1 MNKQIINAAIKQSGH
16 YADIL
21 NGVLYVSKFFQNNAN
36 YYGTTEYRKMNEILA
51 VYPDMKIEL
60 YAPTR
65 KKRLTYEMMEA
76 FIRIMPDAEKNFAA
90 YTRVRKMSVAYKS
103 PYKFVEDWF
112 AKQFPYYGRVSL
124 FSYCRRTD
132 WSMGTICCGQASL
145 SSGSGVAVM
154 PTTNVRPPVAASHI
168 ASRAML
174 AQFGSGLYV
183 GNRTMLCASSQMMTS
198 KFAAKSGL
206 RLTHAPNCA

>member
-21 NGVLYVSKFFQNNAN
+21 NGVLYVSKSFQNNAN

-76 FIRIMPDAEKNFAA
+76 FIRIMPDAEKNFAE
-90 YTRVRKMSVAYKS
+90 YRRVRKMSVAYKS

-112 AKQFPYYGRVSL
+112 AKQFPYYGEFFVEENGEAK
-124 FSYCRRTD
+124 
-132 WSMGTICCGQASL
+132 W
-145 SSGSGVAVM
+145 
-154 PTTNVRPPVAASHI
+154 NVVAAFEK
-168 ASRAML
+168 AKEQAE
-174 AQFGSGLYV
+174 AKK
-183 GNRTMLCASSQMMTS
+183 NET
-198 KFAAKSGL
+198 AAKPTETSIKKEEGAAAKKNE
-206 RLTHAPNCA
+206 TPTETSAEQEEGAAA

>member
-21 NGVLYVSKFFQNNAN
+21 NGILYVSKSFQTNAN

-60 YAPTR
+60 YVATR

-76 FIRIMPDAEKNFAA
+76 FIRIMPDAEKN
-90 YTRVRKMSVAYKS
+90 YTEYKRVRKMSVAYKS

-112 AKQFPYYGRVSL
+112 AKQFPYYGEFFVEENGEAK
-124 FSYCRRTD
+124 
-132 WSMGTICCGQASL
+132 W
-145 SSGSGVAVM
+145 
-154 PTTNVRPPVAASHI
+154 NVVAAFEK
-168 ASRAML
+168 AKEQVEAKK
-174 AQFGSGLYV
+174 
-183 GNRTMLCASSQMMTS
+183 NKT
-198 KFAAKSGL
+198 AAKPTETSAEQEEG
-206 RLTHAPNCA
+206 AAA

>member
-21 NGVLYVSKFFQNNAN
+21 NGVLYVSKSFQNNAN

-60 YAPTR
+60 YVATR

-76 FIRIMPDAEKNFAA
+76 FIRIMPDAEKN
-90 YTRVRKMSVAYKS
+90 YTEYKRVRKMSVAYKS

-112 AKQFPYYGRVSL
+112 AMQFPYYGQFFVEENGEAK
-124 FSYCRRTD
+124 
-132 WSMGTICCGQASL
+132 W
-145 SSGSGVAVM
+145 
-154 PTTNVRPPVAASHI
+154 NVVAAFEK
-168 ASRAML
+168 AKEQAE
-174 AQFGSGLYV
+174 AKK
-183 GNRTMLCASSQMMTS
+183 NKT
-198 KFAAKSGL
+198 AAKPTETSVEQEEG
-206 RLTHAPNCA
+206 AAA

>member
-21 NGVLYVSKFFQNNAN
+21 NGVLYVSKSFQTNAN

-76 FIRIMPDAEKNFAA
+76 FIRIMPDAEKN
-90 YTRVRKMSVAYKS
+90 YTEYCRVRKMSVAYRS
-103 PYKFVEDWF
+103 AYKFVEDWF
-112 AKQFPYYGRVSL
+112 AKQFPYYGEFFVEENGEAKWNAVEL
-124 FSYCRRTD
+124 YKKAKE
-132 WSMGTICCGQASL
+132 QAEDKKNK
-145 SSGSGVAVM
+145 A
-154 PTTNVRPPVAASHI
+154 
-168 ASRAML
+168 
-174 AQFGSGLYV
+174 
-183 GNRTMLCASSQMMTS
+183 
-198 KFAAKSGL
+198 AAKTVETNAEQEEGD
-206 RLTHAPNCA
+206 AE

>member
-1 MNKQIINAAIKQSGH
+1 
-16 YADIL
+16 
-21 NGVLYVSKFFQNNAN
+21 
-36 YYGTTEYRKMNEILA
+36 MNEILA

-112 AKQFPYYGRVSL
+112 AKQFPYYGEFFVEENGEAKQGFFHAISFKYL
-124 FSYCRRTD
+124 YT
-132 WSMGTICCGQASL
+132 
-145 SSGSGVAVM
+145 V
-154 PTTNVRPPVAASHI
+154 
-168 ASRAML
+168 
-174 AQFGSGLYV
+174 GLLIPHT
-183 GNRTMLCASSQMMTS
+183 RASSDTFIFPS
-198 KFAAKSGL
+198 RKAA
-206 RLTHAPNCA
+206 